1 MRSAVRNA
9 EAHIPTQPSS
19 PFEDARIPFSHED
32 QEWPRGHLAPSCQGT
47 QARRREGWL
56 PRVTAESFFRVDQR
70 RSGPQPDGARRP
82 MLTVNSAGRA
92 FTKSSRLLR
101 HADFQRVYQTGRRQ
115 FTGNMTV
122 FFLRRAA
129 SDYASGSS
137 LRVGLTVG
145 KVLGGAVDR
154 NRIKRRMR
162 EAVRSSW
169 PVEPAPVDVVF
180 NPRKSVLHLPFTEVA
195 REVARGLQLAVQ
207 RAREAQEGQP
217 AKQGKR
223 K

>member
-1 MRSAVRNA
+1 
-9 EAHIPTQPSS
+9 
-19 PFEDARIPFSHED
+19 
-32 QEWPRGHLAPSCQGT
+32 
-47 QARRREGWL
+47 
-56 PRVTAESFFRVDQR
+56 
-70 RSGPQPDGARRP
+70 
-82 MLTVNSAGRA
+82 MLTVNSAGSA
-92 FTKSSRLLR
+92 FPKSSRLLK

-129 SDYASGSS
+129 ADDQAGPS

-169 PVEPAPVDVVF
+169 PTQEVPIDVVF
-180 NPRKSVLHLPFTEVA
+180 NPRKSVLNLPFADVA
-195 REVARGLQLAVQ
+195 QEVARGLQLAVQ
-207 RAREAQEGQP
+207 RAIEAQEGQL

>member
-1 MRSAVRNA
+1 
-9 EAHIPTQPSS
+9 
-19 PFEDARIPFSHED
+19 
-32 QEWPRGHLAPSCQGT
+32 
-47 QARRREGWL
+47 
-56 PRVTAESFFRVDQR
+56 
-70 RSGPQPDGARRP
+70 
-82 MLTVNSAGRA
+82 MLTVNSAGGA
-92 FTKSSRLLR
+92 FPKSSRLLR

-122 FFLRRAA
+122 FFLRRA
-129 SDYASGSS
+129 SDDSSGSS

-162 EAVRSSW
+162 AAVRGSW
-169 PVEPAPVDVVF
+169 PAQQAPVDVVF
-180 NPRKSVLHLPFTEVA
+180 NPRKSVLDLPFADVA
-195 REVARGLQLAVQ
+195 QEVARGLQLAVQ

-217 AKQGKR
+217 AKQVKR

>member
-1 MRSAVRNA
+1 
-9 EAHIPTQPSS
+9 
-19 PFEDARIPFSHED
+19 
-32 QEWPRGHLAPSCQGT
+32 
-47 QARRREGWL
+47 
-56 PRVTAESFFRVDQR
+56 
-70 RSGPQPDGARRP
+70 
-82 MLTVNSAGRA
+82 MLTVNSAGGA
-92 FTKSSRLLR
+92 FPKSSRLLR

-129 SDYASGSS
+129 SDDDYGSS

-162 EAVRSSW
+162 AAVRSSW
-169 PVEPAPVDVVF
+169 PDQQAPIDVVF
-180 NPRKSVLHLPFTEVA
+180 NPRKSVLDLPFADVA
-195 REVARGLQLAVQ
+195 QEVARGLQLAVQ

-217 AKQGKR
+217 AKQVKR